1 MKHPAE
7 VTKHFSISSF
17 AYVFFLRYN
26 ESRSQVF
33 RHLPCRLPLIS
44 LKHHRTVTRI
54 CSSYKCPTDI
64 HYQIWMSIF
73 FFYCFYLHKV
83 ASESIRAYI
92 KACSRRRRSN
102 TRAREKHNDQHFS
115 CRIINGNSW
124 QWATKRLP
132 NKFRVVRNLSR
143 ALFDRLNTSNAL
155 KEGPSWQITR
165 TSTKLPSYVWQTLQQ
180 VSSILNNDFLM
191 KIFAN

>member
-33 RHLPCRLPLIS
+33 RHLPCLLPLIS

-54 CSSYKCPTDI
+54 CSSYKCPIDI
-64 HYQIWMSIF
+64 HYQIWMSI

-115 CRIINGNSW
+115 YRIINGNSW

-132 NKFRVVRNLSR
+132 IKFRVVWNLSR

-165 TSTKLPSYVWQTLQQ
+165 TSTNCRVTFDKHFNRFL
-180 VSSILNNDFLM
+180 VSLIMIS
-191 KIFAN
+191 